1 MILVFN
7 IFVIAILG
15 LIFVLKPSLQHLG
28 EWKLTKFEKMEIPR
42 SAVSMIQSTNERKYA
57 CLSLFL
63 FGQKSLEQF
72 TESFHQIISIISFS
86 GLAFNVQLGVLTLTI
101 AEHSNGKRIQRHF
114 APCSRVMEC
123 V

>member
-15 LIFVLKPSLQHLG
+15 LIFVLKPSLQEVG

-57 CLSLFL
+57 CLSLFS
-63 FGQKSLEQF
+63 FGQKSLCMSLLSLF
-72 TESFHQIISIISFS
+72 IKSF
-86 GLAFNVQLGVLTLTI
+86 
-101 AEHSNGKRIQRHF
+101 
-114 APCSRVMEC
+114 P
-123 V
+123 

>member
-57 CLSLFL
+57 CLSLFS
-63 FGQKSLEQF
+63 FGQKSLHEF